1 MIASASNVGLVNVWD
16 LRTGDL
22 LQTMSGPVSLI
33 GDLAFTKNGDK
44 LAVSGS
50 YFPSFGMEAINEIDL
65 FDTESG
71 ELLIKFFGE
80 GYVSVSSVS
89 FTPDGTILA
98 SGCSDGIVRLWNVQT
113 GDLVMKLEGHLKDVS
128 NVEFSSDGTL
138 LASGSS
144 DGTIRLWGI
153 P

>member
-44 LAVSGS
+44 LAVAGS

-113 GDLVMKLEGHLKDVS
+113 GDLVMKLEGHLKGVS